1 MTVAEENLAEQ
12 LVDALGGIYGRHD
25 GYRAAHAK
33 GALCAATFVAAPEAR
48 AFCRA
53 PHLDGEPHRA
63 HVRFSNGSGDPAA
76 PDSARDGRGMAIK
89 FYPPGGATT
98 DIVAL
103 SIPMFFVRTPEDF
116 LEFNR
121 LRKPDPE
128 TGQPDL
134 ALLGPFLQAHPE
146 TLAAVQAALS
156 MEPPESYLRTA
167 YNGIHSLRFTGSD
180 GGAGRW
186 GRYRITPELGVA
198 TLSDEQAGERGADY
212 LQSDLVQRLAA
223 GPVGFSLE
231 VVLAHDDDPI
241 DDPTA
246 AWPAE
251 RAAVTLGR
259 LELTGLADDREHD
272 GDILVFDPT
281 RLADGIEASA
291 DPILAVR
298 SAAYSV
304 SVARRTVGS

>member
-1 MTVAEENLAEQ
+1 VAEEKLAEQ

-25 GYRAAHAK
+25 GHRAAHAK
-33 GALCAATFVAAPEAR
+33 GTLCAATFVADPGAR
-48 AFCRA
+48 ELSRA
-53 PHLDGEPHRA
+53 PHLDGAPHRA
-63 HVRFSNGSGDPAA
+63 HVRFSNGSGDPGA

-103 SIPMFFVRTPEDF
+103 SIPIFFVRTPEDF

-121 LRKPDPE
+121 LRRPDPE

-134 ALLGPFLQAHPE
+134 DKLGPFLQAHPE
-146 TLAAVQAALS
+146 TLAAVTAAVS

-167 YNGIHSLRFTGSD
+167 FNGIHSYRFSSD
-180 GGAGRW
+180 DDAPGRW

-198 TLSDEQAGERGADY
+198 TLTDDQAAERGADY
-212 LQSDLVQRLAA
+212 LQSDLAERLAA
-223 GPVGFSLE
+223 GPAGFSLE
-231 VVLAHDDDPI
+231 VVLAGDGDPI

-246 AWPAE
+246 GWPPE

-259 LELTGLADDREHD
+259 LELTGLAHDRERD

-304 SVARRTVGS
+304 SVARRAME